1 MTPAQV
7 ETTSRRNSVLRAV
20 LLLGVTVLLGTA
32 GSWASPD
39 PFAPCETRLREAPER
54 WESARCF
61 YEVAREENLWEEAAR
76 RIAAESGRSPDLPW
90 LRLAA
95 AYVEEERDAGQ
106 AAERYREAV
115 AAFTSRRD
123 AGKAG
128 DAEGEVRAR
137 SAFAA
142 WLAGQRKNQEAGEQL
157 VLAVRRAE
165 TAGNPSLLGEALFF
179 QARHLW
185 RQGARLELPYR
196 LARRAESHLFPQG
209 PIRQQIRCLDLLAR
223 LSRDLGR
230 PRQAEGYLRR
240 LERLARAHGN
250 RDFEAQAQSSLG
262 ILLFDELDRTSRDS
276 GRARAAA
283 QLRKA
288 LATAAAVSNPVLQ
301 AEAHSILG
309 HLTGPAEAPAHAER
323 CLELARGLD
332 APLTTICLLALAR
345 WRAETD
351 PAGAERYLE
360 EARNVAV
367 RSGDLSSLG
376 RFWYDRMNFSW
387 RFGPRER
394 AVADSQE
401 AIRAVEALRDH
412 QMEQAGRAG
421 LFSRW
426 LAPYYVASG
435 HLLGAFQR
443 SGDPADLDQAF
454 AITESMRARVLRDL
468 LAAPRSPGSPVS
480 RAAVESSLAPGEA
493 LLSFQIA
500 PRRDFFGFAGGSW
513 LLVSTRQ
520 GSRVYP
526 LPETVDRAHL
536 ETAVSGL
543 LGLIDQRDGGE
554 ADLST
559 ALHGQLLSR
568 ALADLPQEVDRL
580 VIVPDGVLHL
590 LPFPLLRPRRE
601 GPLLTERYQIL
612 VTPSA
617 TLWCR
622 WRHQLSRGARAALVL
637 ADPDRPE
644 RPERLH
650 GARREGRYVAR
661 RSGAGSLLRLGEEAG
676 EAFLKRQDLSRF
688 GVLHLAAHAEA
699 DEASPEASAVLLAAD
714 APGEDGRLQVDE
726 IAGLDLHGSLVALSS
741 CRGAAGALVGG
752 EGVMSLTRGFFAAG
766 AAAVVGSLWPVR
778 DDDAEAFFTVF
789 YDRLAEGDTAAA
801 AFSVA
806 QRESIREGLP
816 AQAWA
821 GFVLYGNG
829 DWRLPPGPRRDSMAS
844 ASLLAGA
851 ILFSLLAG
859 YIGLRRRRRHGSS

>member
-1 MTPAQV
+1 MP
-7 ETTSRRNSVLRAV
+7 
-20 LLLGVTVLLGTA
+20 LGA
-32 GSWASPD
+32 AAD
-39 PFAPCETRLREAPER
+39 PFAPCQARLREAPER

-61 YEVAREENLWEEAAR
+61 YEAARREKLWDEAAR
-76 RIAAESGRSPDLPW
+76 RIAAESARRPDLPW

-95 AYVEEERDAGQ
+95 AYVEEERDAGR

-115 AAFTSRRD
+115 AAFTSR
-123 AGKAG
+123 G
-128 DAEGEVRAR
+128 DPEGEVRAR
-137 SAFAA
+137 SAFAV
-142 WLAGQRKNQEAGEQL
+142 WLAGQKKDREAGEQL
-157 VLAVRRAE
+157 AAAVHRAE
-165 TAGNPSLLGEALFF
+165 TAGNPGLLGEALFF

-185 RQGARLELPYR
+185 RLGARLELPYR
-196 LARRAESHLFPQG
+196 LARRAESHLFPRG
-209 PIRQQIRCLDLLAR
+209 SARFQILCLELLAR
-223 LSRDLGR
+223 LSQDLGR
-230 PRQAEGYLRR
+230 PRQAESYYRR
-240 LERLARAHGN
+240 LERLARAQGN
-250 RDFEAQAQSSLG
+250 RDFEAQAQFSLG
-262 ILLFDELDRTSRDS
+262 LLLFEELDRTSRDA

-288 LATAAAVSNPVLQ
+288 LATAEAAGDPALQ
-301 AEAHSILG
+301 AKAHSILG
-309 HLTGPAEAPAHAER
+309 HLMDPPEARVHAER
-323 CLELARGLD
+323 CVMLAHGLDDAQTTSCLLMLARRQAG
-332 APLTTICLLALAR
+332 
-345 WRAETD
+345 TD
-351 PAGAERYLE
+351 PSGAERYLE
-360 EARNVAV
+360 EARSVAL

-387 RFGPRER
+387 RFGSRER
-394 AVADSQE
+394 AVADSLE
-401 AIRAVEALRDH
+401 AIRAVEALRDR
-412 QMEQAGRAG
+412 QLEQAGRAG

-426 LAPYYVASG
+426 LAPYYAASG

-443 SGDPADLDQAF
+443 SGDPADLDRAF

-468 LAAPRSPGSPVS
+468 LAAPRSPDAPVA
-480 RAAVESSLAPGEA
+480 RTAVEAALAPGEA

-513 LLVSTRQ
+513 LLVSTLR

-526 LPETVDRAHL
+526 LPETVDRAQL

-554 ADLST
+554 SDLAT
-559 ALHGQLLSR
+559 ALYGQLLGR
-568 ALADLPQEVDRL
+568 PLADLPKEVNRL

-590 LPFPLLRPRRE
+590 LPFPLLRPRRD
-601 GPLLTERYQIL
+601 GPLLTDRYQIT
-612 VTPSA
+612 VAPSA
-617 TLWCR
+617 TLWWR
-622 WRHQLSRGARAALVL
+622 WRRQNPRGARAALVL
-637 ADPDRPE
+637 ADPE
-644 RPERLH
+644 RPEKPERLS

-661 RSGAGSLLRLGEEAG
+661 LCGTGSLLRLGDDAG

-714 APGEDGRLQVDE
+714 APDEDGRLQVDE
-726 IAGLDLHGSLVALSS
+726 ITRLDLNGSLVALSS

-778 DDDAEAFFTVF
+778 DDDAEAFFAVF
-789 YDRLAEGDTAAA
+789 YDRLAAGGTAAA
-801 AFSVA
+801 AFSAA

-829 DWRLPPGPRRDSMAS
+829 GWRLPPGPRRSGWAS
-844 ASLLAGA
+844 AALLGGAALLA
-851 ILFSLLAG
+851 LLAG
-859 YIGLRRRRRHGSS
+859 YIGLRRRRRHGDP

>member
-1 MTPAQV
+1 MIPGQV
-7 ETTSRRNSVLRAV
+7 ETTSRRTSFLRAV
-20 LLLGVTVLLGTA
+20 LLLGVAVLLGAA
-32 GSWASPD
+32 GDRASPD

-76 RIAAESGRSPDLPW
+76 RIAAEGSRRPDLPW

-95 AYVEEERDAGQ
+95 AYVEEERDAGL

-115 AAFTSRRD
+115 AAFTSRGD
-123 AGKAG
+123 AG

-142 WLAGQRKNQEAGEQL
+142 WLAGQRQDQEAGEQL
-157 VLAVRRAE
+157 ALAVRRAE
-165 TAGNPSLLGEALFF
+165 TAGDPGLLGEALFF

-185 RQGARLELPYR
+185 RLGARLEAPYR
-196 LARRAESHLFPQG
+196 LARRAESHLFPRG
-209 PIRQQIRCLDLLAR
+209 PARQQMHCLDLLAR

-262 ILLFDELDRTSRDS
+262 ILLFDELDRTSRAS
-276 GRARAAA
+276 GRARATA

-288 LATAAAVSNPVLQ
+288 LATAAAENDPVLQ

-323 CLELARGLD
+323 CLALARGLD
-332 APLTTICLLALAR
+332 APRTTICLLALAR

-351 PAGAERYLE
+351 PAGAERHLE

-387 RFGPRER
+387 RFGSREQ

-401 AIRAVEALRDH
+401 AIRAVEALRDR
-412 QMEQAGRAG
+412 QLEQAGRAG

-426 LAPYYVASG
+426 LAPYYAASG
-435 HLLGAFQR
+435 HLLGSFQR

-454 AITESMRARVLRDL
+454 TITESMRARVLRDL
-468 LAAPRSPGSPVS
+468 LAAPRSPDLPVS
-480 RAAVESSLAPGEA
+480 RTAVEAALAPGEA

-500 PRRDFFGFAGGSW
+500 PRQDFFGFAGGSW
-513 LLVSTRQ
+513 LLVSTRR
-520 GSRVYP
+520 GSRVYA
-526 LPETVDRAHL
+526 LAESVDRAHL

-543 LGLIDQRDGGE
+543 LGLIEGRDGGE
-554 ADLST
+554 ADLAT
-559 ALHGQLLSR
+559 ALYGQLLDR
-568 ALADLPQEVDRL
+568 ALTDLPKEVDRL

-590 LPFPLLRPRRE
+590 LPFPLLRPRRD
-601 GPLLTERYQIL
+601 GPLLTDRYQ
-612 VTPSA
+612 VSVAPSA
-617 TLWCR
+617 TLWWR
-622 WRHQLSRGARAALVL
+622 WRRQAPRGVRAALVL
-637 ADPDRPE
+637 ADPE
-644 RPERLH
+644 RPDRQERLS

-661 RSGAGSLLRLGEEAG
+661 RCGMGSRLRLGAEAG

-699 DEASPEASAVLLAAD
+699 DEASPEVSAVLLAAD

-726 IAGLDLHGSLVALSS
+726 IARLDLHGGLVALSS

-766 AAAVVGSLWPVR
+766 AATVVGSLWPVR
-778 DDDAEAFFTVF
+778 DDDAEAFFAAF
-789 YDRLAEGDTAAA
+789 YDRLARGDTAAA
-801 AFSVA
+801 AFSAA
-806 QRESIREGLP
+806 QRESLREGLP

-829 DWRLPPGPRRDSMAS
+829 DWRLPPGPRRNVLESY
-844 ASLLAGA
+844 SLPFLAGMV
-851 ILFSLLAG
+851 LLAG
-859 YIGLRRRRRHGSS
+859 YIWLRRRRRHGDS